1 LKNNQAI
8 SSADLFGEDNS
19 SSNQESLGSKLKGF
33 AYNFT
38 VNLAD
43 KAKDVKE
50 KTSNYITKIQ
60 NKYGN
65 N

>member
-8 SSADLFGEDNS
+8 SSSDLFGEEDN
-19 SSNQESLGSKLKGF
+19 SNQESLGSKLKDF
-33 AYNFT
+33 AFNFT
-38 VNLAD
+38 LNLAE

-50 KTSNYITKIQ
+50 KTSNYINKIQ

>member
-1 LKNNQAI
+1 MKNNQAI
-8 SSADLFGEDNS
+8 GSADLFGEDES
-19 SSNQESLGSKLKGF
+19 TQETLGFKLKDF

-38 VNLAD
+38 LNLAD
-43 KAKDVKE
+43 KAKGVKE

-65 N
+65 K